1 MLVFDGRRQLIL
13 YGTAEGLSADP
24 ERLEATKRLRR
35 DFPDDAAFSRELDDT
50 KRVILRITPDTVL
63 MNE

>member
-1 MLVFDGRRQLIL
+1 MG
-13 YGTAEGLSADP
+13 
-24 ERLEATKRLRR
+24 R

>member
-35 DFPDDAAFSRELDDT
+35 AWAATSRT
-50 KRVILRITPDTVL
+50 TPPSRGSWTTRS
-63 MNE
+63 E